1 MTDTDE
7 IFMEELKQEFKE
19 AVANHLVQLPAM
31 FAENNFEDIARIAHD
46 IKGTAGVFGY
56 DEGTDIAKDLQYSA
70 QEKDAEKTK
79 QLIDRLA
86 KYMKD
91 NDVV

>member
-7 IFMEELKQEFKE
+7 LFMEELKEEFKE
-19 AVANHLVQLPAM
+19 SVANHLLQLPTLFGTQD
-31 FAENNFEDIARIAHD
+31 FAEIARIAHD

-56 DEGTDIAKDLQYSA
+56 DEGTDIAKELQYAA
-70 QEKDAEKTK
+70 QDKNAEKTK
-79 QLIDRLA
+79 QLIDKLA
-86 KYMKD
+86 IYMKN